1 MKRFSVSLEQKL
13 QQKLTHWPN
22 GVLSLSQ
29 GLGNFFDKKSPPLKE
44 LLFSA
49 IRPSG
54 GLIKNQITDL
64 VKTA

>member
-29 GLGNFFDKKSPPLKE
+29 GLGDFYDKKSPPLKKE
-44 LLFSA
+44 IFSA
-49 IRPSG
+49 FTPKG
-54 GLIKNQITDL
+54 DL
-64 VKTA
+64 